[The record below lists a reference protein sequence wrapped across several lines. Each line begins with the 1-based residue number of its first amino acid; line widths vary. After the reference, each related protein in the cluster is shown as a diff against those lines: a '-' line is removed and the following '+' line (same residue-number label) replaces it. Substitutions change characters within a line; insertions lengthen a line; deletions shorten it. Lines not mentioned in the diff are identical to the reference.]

1 MLKDFRSYYLDTIVS
16 TGYLAVVLF
25 AANSEAQNKSV
36 VSLSLFLLVGFFA
49 WVLTYKRVLTIADIA
64 TSRIGSAAQGYVE
77 LYGRASVNPENL
89 IRSPLSGMS
98 CIWFRYK
105 VYSKEN
111 SDREWRE
118 VSSGVSDTTFEI
130 TDSTGQCQVDPDD
143 AEVVSPDRRVSYQG
157 VYKHVEELLFAGGSI
172 YVLGEFST
180 IGGAN
185 SVLSLKED
193 VSGLLAE
200 WKKNPVQLKKR
211 FDLDGNGEIDLQEWE
226 LARHA
231 AIREVEKQHREIRTQ
246 SGVNMMRAPRDRRLF
261 LISSMSPQKLR
272 QRYLLWSYFHLAVM
286 LLAVVVFFYL
296 KLNKG

>member
-200 WKKNPVQLKKR
+200 WKKNPIQLKKR

>member
-16 TGYLAVVLF
+16 TGYLAVILF

-36 VSLSLFLLVGFFA
+36 VSLSLLLLVGFFA
-49 WVLTYKRVLTIADIA
+49 WVLTHKRVLTIADIA

-130 TDSTGQCQVDPDD
+130 TDSTGKCQVDPDD

-185 SVLSLKED
+185 SVLSVKED

-200 WKKNPVQLKKR
+200 WKKDPTQLKKR

-246 SGVNMMRAPRDRRLF
+246 SGVNMMRVPRDRRLF

-272 QRYLLWSYFHLAVM
+272 QRYQLWSYFHLAVM
-286 LLAVVVFFYL
+286 FLAVVVFFYL
-296 KLNKG
+296 KVSKL

>member
-1 MLKDFRSYYLDTIVS
+1 MFNHLRSYYVEAITS
-16 TGYLAVVLF
+16 CGYLGIVAF
-25 AANSEAQNKSV
+25 AAYTYEHNTGV
-36 VSLSLFLLVGFFA
+36 LSLVLLAAVSIFA
-49 WVLTYKRVLTIADIA
+49 WVSSHKRANAIADIA
-64 TSRIGSAAQGYVE
+64 TSSIGSAAQGYVE

-105 VYSKEN
+105 VYSKGNGDDGWSEI
-111 SDREWRE
+111 SR
-118 VSSGVSDTTFEI
+118 GVSDTTFEI
-130 TDSTGQCQVDPDD
+130 TDKTGKCQVDPDD
-143 AEVVSPDRRVSYQG
+143 AEVVSPERRVSYQDG
-157 VYKHVEELLFAGGSI
+157 YMHVEEMLFAGISI

-185 SVLSLKED
+185 SVLSVRED
-193 VSGLLAE
+193 VSELLTE
-200 WKKNPVQLKKR
+200 WKKDPVKLKKR

-246 SGVNMMRAPRDRRLF
+246 SGVNMMRAPRNRRLF

-272 QRYLLWSYFHLAVM
+272 QRYQSWSYFHLAVM
-286 LLAVVVFFYL
+286 FLAVVVFCYL
-296 KLNKG
+296 KFNKL